1 MSVSEDRI
9 REIVRE
15 EIGVALGSQA
25 SVLRSRGRRV
35 DVVGDEGEGVPKG
48 IHLVPQDAPDIPTR
62 VSFTDVNVGV
72 VDGDDSALEGVH
84 NPIVGGA
91 S

>member
-1 MSVSEDRI
+1 MSVSEERI

-15 EIGVALGSQA
+15 EIAAASASQS
-25 SVLRSRGRRV
+25 SVFRGRRV
-35 DVVGDEGEGVPKG
+35 DVVGDGGDGIPDG
-48 IHLVPQDAPDIPTR
+48 IHLVSDHLDELEGG
-62 VSFTDVNVGV
+62 VSVANVDVGV
-72 VDGDDSALEGVH
+72 VDGEDSRSESVH